1 MDPNPQQ
8 SPIAIVPAPIR
19 SILVPL
25 DGSRLAEGV
34 LSAARALGER
44 LGATVTLLHVLERGA
59 PQTVHG
65 ERHLRTE
72 AEAAAYL
79 AALAPRVAAGGAK
92 VLTHVHENPENDV
105 ARSIVEHAAE
115 LGVDLVAL
123 ASHGSSGVR
132 GFLFGSIAQQVLRRG
147 AWPVFVVQVR
157 ESTSNDA
164 VDQPFICR
172 SAAIALN
179 GTAEAEAALPSAAT
193 IATALGAT
201 VRLIYAVPTLGT
213 VDPTRAATAT
223 LVPGATRAILDLEEG
238 DAGRYL
244 TQVAAALAQQG
255 IAATPAVVRGEPA
268 DSIVAE
274 AERAA
279 ADLLVLAS
287 HGRAGFGGIWSGS
300 VGARVL
306 TRFSRPLL
314 LVPAPN

>member
-1 MDPNPQQ
+1 MDANAAQ
-8 SPIAIVPAPIR
+8 SPITVTPAPIR

-34 LSAARALGER
+34 LPAVRALGER
-44 LGATVTLLHVLERGA
+44 LGAPVTLLHVLERGA

-65 ERHLRTE
+65 EHHLQTE
-72 AEAAAYL
+72 SEAAAYL

-115 LGVDLVAL
+115 LGADLVAL
-123 ASHGSSGVR
+123 ASHGSGGVR
-132 GFLFGSIAQQVLRRG
+132 GFLFGSIAQHVLRRG

-157 ESTSNDA
+157 ESTTSDA
-164 VDQPFICR
+164 VDQPFVCR
-172 SAAIALN
+172 TAAIALN
-179 GTAEAEAALPSAAT
+179 GTAEAETALPPAAT
-193 IATALGAT
+193 ITRALGAA

-238 DAGRYL
+238 DAGLYL

-255 IAATPAVVRGEPA
+255 IEATPAVVRGEPA

-287 HGRAGFGGIWSGS
+287 HGRSGLGGIWSGS
-300 VGARVL
+300 VGPRVL
-306 TRFSRPLL
+306 SRFNRPLL
-314 LVPAPN
+314 LVRAPN